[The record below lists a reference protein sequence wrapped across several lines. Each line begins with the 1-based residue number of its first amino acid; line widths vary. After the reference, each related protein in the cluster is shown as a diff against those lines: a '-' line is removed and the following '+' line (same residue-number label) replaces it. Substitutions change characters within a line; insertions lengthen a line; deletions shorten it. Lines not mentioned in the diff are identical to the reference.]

1 MPLQVFRVCQ
11 FTAIGGRVD
20 VRYPDWGLAAKLPD
34 YYSFA
39 IIAIML
45 HQYLVECPPI
55 GSHTEE
61 AIVPRRLN
69 GKHIDA
75 LITDLDP
82 VIKVD
87 TALRKWLF
95 TYNPPPTETYK
106 EKLSEVITLKAHLF
120 RDSGRILLKIGSIFS
135 EVLVKKRAEA
145 TSNGLDSTTI
155 ILTA

>member
-1 MPLQVFRVCQ
+1 MARHVCPFRCSAFASSLQSVAASTSGTR
-11 FTAIGGRVD
+11 TG
-20 VRYPDWGLAAKLPD
+20 GLAAKLPD

-61 AIVPRRLN
+61 VIVPRRLN
-69 GKHIDA
+69 PKHIEA

-87 TALRKWLF
+87 TALRKWLV
-95 TYNPPPTETYK
+95 TYNPPPTDKHK

-120 RDSGRILLKIGSIFS
+120 RDSGKIVLKIGSI
-135 EVLVKKRAEA
+135 
-145 TSNGLDSTTI
+145 
-155 ILTA
+155 